1 MVLFSQGGAGRF
13 DIGLPGTRSGRDR
26 GLPHLRLETISGR
39 IPPSRQPLHG
49 DKRLSHLPHHTGHGP
64 FRTRPLTSVKS
75 KRLRNKRENGI
86 DCAAGRDYNSLIR
99 QHKPSL
105 SAEAEF
111 YFFIKTLI
119 IPGRYFCPQGAEL
132 FRYFFS
138 EFYEV

>member
-1 MVLFSQGGAGRF
+1 MSLSSRGSGIAGWRRRYCGFVFAGRSRKMSAVSPS
-13 DIGLPGTRSGRDR
+13 PG
-26 GLPHLRLETISGR
+26 RLSPGQKTQP
-39 IPPSRQPLHG
+39 PPS
-49 DKRLSHLPHHTGHGP
+49 PHRTCP

-86 DCAAGRDYNSLIR
+86 DCAAGRDYNSFIR